1 MFDFVRNHSR
11 IMFFVIVLL
20 IFPSFVFFGVQ
31 GYTDFNQAGGAAVAS
46 VDGQKITRADWDAA
60 HRRQAEQMRRQTP
73 NLDAAFFDSPE
84 VKRETLENL
93 VRDRVLMNAAQRAHF
108 AVSDE
113 RVQREL
119 MSIPQL
125 AALRRP
131 DGSMDLDAYKALIG
145 AQGLTPQGFEANVR
159 RDISLRQVLG
169 GVSGTATPAA
179 AAGRTALD
187 ALLQQREVQVLRFD
201 AKEQAASINPSEAD
215 LQAYHKANEAQFRSP
230 EQATVEYVLLDLAA
244 LAAGISVPEDELRKY
259 YTENAAR
266 YTVAEERRAS
276 HVLIGAVKGASAAER
291 TQAKTKAEA
300 LLVEL
305 RKNPTS
311 FADVAKKNSS
321 DTGSAERGGDLD
333 FFARGAMVK
342 PFEDAAYAMKPG
354 EISNVVESDFGY
366 HIIRLD
372 AVRGGDKKPF
382 EALRG
387 EIEAEVKKQLA
398 QRKYAE
404 SAEQFTNT
412 AYEQAD
418 SLQPLVDKLGLKK
431 QSATVQ
437 RTPTPGVTG
446 PLASSKLLAAVFSND
461 TLKNKRNTEAVEVGP
476 SQLAVARVLQHQ
488 PARVQPLAEVQPLVR
503 QRVIATQAAAA
514 ARKAGEARLAALRG
528 GADVTGAAGLPASML
543 LSRSSAQNE
552 PRALLDAVLRAD
564 PTKLPQWLGVD
575 LGEAGYAVVRL
586 SAVKPPAADAPELVQ
601 LLPRYGQ
608 AWGAAEAQAYY
619 ESLKTRFKAKIEP
632 AALAAA
638 GAASAPAN

>member
-11 IMFFVIVLL
+11 IMFLVIVLL

-31 GYTDFNQAGGAAVAS
+31 GYTQFNEAGGAAVAT

-60 HRRQAEQMRRQTP
+60 HRRQAEQMRRQMP
-73 NLDAAFFDSPE
+73 SLDAAFFDSPE
-84 VKRETLENL
+84 AKRETLENL
-93 VRDRVLMNAAQRAHF
+93 VRDRVLASAAQRAHF

-119 MSIPQL
+119 MTIPQL

-131 DGSMDLDAYKALIG
+131 DGSMDLDAYRALVG
-145 AQGLTPQGFEANVR
+145 AQGMTPQGFEANVR
-159 RDISLRQVLG
+159 QDISLRQVLG
-169 GVSGTATPAA
+169 GVSGTATPAT

-201 AKEQAASINPSEAD
+201 AKEQATAINPTEAD
-215 LQAYHKANEAQFRSP
+215 LQAYHKANESQFRSP
-230 EQATVEYVLLDLAA
+230 EQATIEYVVLDLAA
-244 LAAGISVPEDELRKY
+244 LAVGVTVPEEELRKY

-276 HVLIGAVKGASAAER
+276 HVLIGAAKDAPAIER
-291 TQAKTKAEA
+291 AQAKAKAEA
-300 LLVEL
+300 LLAEL
-305 RKNPTS
+305 RKNPAS
-311 FADVAKKNSS
+311 FADVAKKHSS

-382 EALRG
+382 EAVRG

-404 SAEQFTNT
+404 SAEQFSNT

-418 SLQPLVDKLGLKK
+418 SLQPLIDKLGVKK
-431 QSATVQ
+431 QNATVQ
-437 RTPTPGVTG
+437 RTPAPGATG
-446 PLASSKLLAAVFSND
+446 PMASPKLLEAVFAND

-488 PARVQPLAEVQPLVR
+488 PARVQALAEVQPLVR
-503 QRVIATQAAAA
+503 QRVIAAQAAAA

-528 GADVTGAAGLPASML
+528 GADAASLPAPTL
-543 LSRSSAQNE
+543 LSRASAQNE
-552 PRALLDAVLRAD
+552 PRALVDAVLRAD
-564 PTKLPQWLGVD
+564 ATKLPQWLGVD

-586 SAVKPPAADAPELVQ
+586 AAVKPTAADAPEVVQ
-601 LLPRYGQ
+601 LLPRYAQ

-638 GAASAPAN
+638 VAASAAAN